1 MRMRTA
7 ALTALSALALTAAS
21 LAVGATGAVAEDG
34 PDVTV
39 NNASST
45 TTNFPGVCAS
55 NQFSFITVPVGLGS
69 QSDSSSC

>member
-7 ALTALSALALTAAS
+7 ALTALSTLALTAAS

-39 NNASST
+39 DNTSNTAT
-45 TTNFPGVCAS
+45 TFPGICAS
-55 NQFSFITVPVGLGS
+55 NQFSFVTVPVNLVG

>member
-7 ALTALSALALTAAS
+7 LSTLALTAAS

-45 TTNFPGVCAS
+45 TFPAVCAS
-55 NQFSFITVPVGLGS
+55 NQFSFVTVPVNLVG

>member
-7 ALTALSALALTAAS
+7 LSTLALTAAS

-34 PDVTV
+34 PDTTV
-39 NNASST
+39 NNTTST
-45 TTNFPGVCAS
+45 TFPGLCAS
-55 NQFSFITVPVGLGS
+55 NQFSFVTVPVNLVG

>member
-1 MRMRTA
+1 MRMRT
-7 ALTALSALALTAAS
+7 ALTALSAVALTAAS

-39 NNASST
+39 NNASNT
-45 TTNFPGVCAS
+45 TFPGVCAS

>member
-7 ALTALSALALTAAS
+7 LSTLALTAAS

-45 TTNFPGVCAS
+45 TFPGVCAS

>member
-1 MRMRTA
+1 MRMR
-7 ALTALSALALTAAS
+7 TALSALALTAAS
-21 LAVGATGAVAEDG
+21 LAVGATGAVAEDD

-39 NNASST
+39 NNTSST
-45 TTNFPGVCAS
+45 TFPGVCAS